1 MVGEP
6 SYPILADVKQRV
18 IAAVVALYRY
28 DYELL
33 DKNANERS
41 ITHKLAEH
49 LQQEFAYWH
58 VDCEYNRQG
67 SNIKRLLDLF
77 NEINEQIRPDDTN
90 VRTVYPDIII
100 HRRGT
105 QQNLIVI
112 EVKKKNDNKKQ
123 NDSQIGKDKQKLKLF
138 VEDSGYKYE
147 HGLFLIVDPKNP
159 TLERYQSNNWDDWS
173 QILCTALKE
182 LGYGG

>member
-6 SYPILADVKQRV
+6 SYPILANVKQRV

-33 DKNANERS
+33 DKDANERS

-67 SNIKRLLDLF
+67 SDTKRLLGLF
-77 NEINEQIRPDDTN
+77 YRNVPINPDAIEA
-90 VRTVYPDIII
+90 RTVYPDIIV

-105 QQNLIVI
+105 PQNLIVI
-112 EVKKKNDNKKQ
+112 EVKKKHGNQDT
-123 NDSQIGKDKQKLKLF
+123 KDQQKLEEFTKNP
-138 VEDSGYKYE
+138 EYDYE
-147 HGLFLIVDPKNP
+147 YGLFLIVDPKNP
-159 TLERYQSNNWDDWS
+159 TLECYRSNNTCDNWS
-173 QILCTALKE
+173 QTLCAALKE
-182 LGYGG
+182 LGYGE

>member
-6 SYPILADVKQRV
+6 NYPAPADVKQRV
-18 IAAVVALYRY
+18 IAAVVKLYRY

-33 DKNANERS
+33 NKDANERS

-49 LQQEFAYWH
+49 LQHEFAYWH

-67 SNIKRLLDLF
+67 GNTKRLLKLF
-77 NEINEQIRPDDTN
+77 DERICPDAIEA
-90 VRTVYPDIII
+90 RTVYPDINV

-105 QQNLIVI
+105 RQNLIVI
-112 EVKKKNDNKKQ
+112 EVKKKYGSG
-123 NDSQIGKDKQKLKLF
+123 SQVKADKQKLKLF
-138 VEDSGYKYE
+138 AEDSGYKYE

-159 TLERYQSNNWDDWS
+159 TLERYQGNNIWEDWS
-173 QILCTALKE
+173 QILCAAVKE
-182 LGYGG
+182 LVYGG